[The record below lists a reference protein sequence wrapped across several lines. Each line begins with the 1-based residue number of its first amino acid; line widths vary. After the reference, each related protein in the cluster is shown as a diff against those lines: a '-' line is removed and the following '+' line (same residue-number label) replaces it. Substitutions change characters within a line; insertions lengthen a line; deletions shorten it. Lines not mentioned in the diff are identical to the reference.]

1 MYNAF
6 MKTKSKGNCDSFVD
20 AGDLHWKIVSVYINK
35 MGQVCL
41 LSSSTP
47 NFDVLK
53 TCHVKKLNVVDFK
66 SFFVSRK
73 WIIQVRVRLELGKG

>member
-1 MYNAF
+1 
-6 MKTKSKGNCDSFVD
+6 MKTTSKDNFDSFVD
-20 AGDLHWKIVSVYINK
+20 AGDLHWKIVSFYINK

-53 TCHVKKLNVVDFK
+53 TCRVKKHNVVDLT

-73 WIIQVRVRLELGKG
+73 